1 MAPKRVSF
9 IGLGEMG
16 AFMAKNLVKKGFELT
31 VYDVAEKPV
40 KELKALGAKSAATC
54 KEAAE
59 TSDVTIIMIRDD
71 PQITQA
77 SHWNNLTFDYSFIS
91 LCSSG
96 SMT

>member
-16 AFMAKNLVKKGFELT
+16 AFMAEKLVKKGFELT

-40 KELKALGAKSAATC
+40 KELQALGAKSAASC

-59 TSDVTIIMIRDD
+59 TSDVTIIMVRDD
-71 PQITQA
+71 PQAGFHLARRIMKGTD
-77 SHWNNLTFDYSFIS
+77 W
-91 LCSSG
+91 G
-96 SMT
+96 